1 MTFNDLYST
10 AQPLDPELA
19 EEVSMFE
26 ITDQEAVLQGNP
38 SEPDRTD

>member
-19 EEVSMFE
+19 EEIPMFE
-26 ITDQEAVLQGNP
+26 ITDQEAVLRENP
-38 SEPDRTD
+38 SELDRTD

>member
-19 EEVSMFE
+19 EEVPMFE
-26 ITDQEAVLQGNP
+26 VTDLEAAPQESP
-38 SEPDRTD
+38 SEPGRSD